1 MVFLLSGMYAY
12 AEEPST
18 QQESLSGQ
26 ASSEIL
32 TPKSERGGSDN
43 ASPASTHK
51 ACLILPLQSE
61 SYGAL
66 AEPVQAGFMAAQ
78 KVDEAQSQFSASVYA
93 TGDKP
98 EESVAAYQQAIK
110 DGCQVVIGPL
120 TRNAVTAVAQSGLV
134 TVPTIALNAPDIE
147 DKERPTQLYSFGI
160 QVEAEAHLVA
170 LYAHDRGARRVLT
183 VTSSTPLGK
192 RMQQAFA
199 DEWSVLGG
207 GVVDNYTLPPGKAV
221 YQGLQEE
228 VAAAKPDMVFFA
240 TDARRARM
248 ARPYIGGSV
257 PAYGTSQVYG
267 ARDGTQRNV
276 DLNGILFVD
285 MPWLVQP
292 DHPAVM
298 IYPRPPESYSLD
310 MERLY
315 ALGIDAYRLLNWL
328 VNPSFRDGNVVLDGV
343 TGRIHLGDHGQ
354 FQRDLPLAEFRQG
367 EVQLVTQAK
376 EQ

>member
-1 MVFLLSGMYAY
+1 MVFLLGGGHAY
-12 AEEPST
+12 AADPDVQPDSPT
-18 QQESLSGQ
+18 GQ
-26 ASSEIL
+26 TSPQIL
-32 TPKSERGGSDN
+32 TPKSEEGLPAEA
-43 ASPASTHK
+43 ASASAHK

-66 AEPVQAGFMAAQ
+66 AEPVQAGFMAAR
-78 KVDEAQSQFSASVYA
+78 KVDEAQSQFSANVYA

-98 EESVAAYQQAIK
+98 EESVTAYQQAIK
-110 DGCQVVIGPL
+110 EGCQVVIGPL
-120 TRNAVTAVAQSGLV
+120 TRNAVTAVAKSGLV
-134 TVPTIALNAPDIE
+134 TVPTIALNTPDVE
-147 DKERPTQLYSFGI
+147 DKQRPARLYSFGI

-170 LYAHDRGARRVLT
+170 LYAHARGARRVLT
-183 VTSSTPLGK
+183 VTASTPLAK

-199 DEWSVLGG
+199 DEWSVLGD
-207 GVVDNYTLPPGKAV
+207 GVVDNYILPPGKAV

-228 VAAAKPDMVFFA
+228 VAAVKPDMVFLA

-248 ARPYIGGSV
+248 ARPYIGGAV

-267 ARDGTQRNV
+267 ARDGSQRNV
-276 DLNGILFVD
+276 DLNGVLFVD

-328 VNPSFRDGNVVLDGV
+328 VNPSFREGNVVLDGV
-343 TGRIHLGDHGQ
+343 TGRIRLGEHGQ
-354 FQRDLPLAEFRQG
+354 FLRDLPLAEFRQG
-367 EVQLVTQAK
+367 EVQLVSQAK

>member
-1 MVFLLSGMYAY
+1 MVFLLGGGHAY
-12 AEEPST
+12 AADPGIQPDGSAEQTTP
-18 QQESLSGQ
+18 Q
-26 ASSEIL
+26 IL
-32 TPKSERGGSDN
+32 TPKSEEGL
-43 ASPASTHK
+43 PADRVPAGAHK

-66 AEPVQAGFMAAQ
+66 AEPVQAGFMAAR
-78 KVDEAQSQFSASVYA
+78 KVDEAQSQFSANVYA

-98 EESVAAYQQAIK
+98 EESVTAYQQAIK
-110 DGCQVVIGPL
+110 EGCQVVIGPL
-120 TRNAVTAVAQSGLV
+120 TRNAVTAVAKSGLV
-134 TVPTIALNAPDIE
+134 TVPTIALNTPDVE
-147 DKERPTQLYSFGI
+147 EKQRTAQLYSFGI

-170 LYAHDRGARRVLT
+170 LYAHERGARRVLT
-183 VTSSTPLGK
+183 VTASTPLAK

-199 DEWSVLGG
+199 DEWSVLGN

-267 ARDGTQRNV
+267 SRDGTQRNV

-343 TGRIHLGDHGQ
+343 TGRIRLGEHGQ
-354 FQRDLPLAEFRQG
+354 FLRDLPLAEFRQG
-367 EVQLVTQAK
+367 EVQLVSQAK